1 MSLKTFL
8 FILGIIL
15 FILVGIFT
23 LIYAIYKFVLIKFKQ
38 RTQDLTIEEL
48 FNSINVIVNN
58 EISLYERNILDNGGK
73 IITNA
78 SYQNYYKDIME
89 NITKSLSPDI
99 IARIGFYIKEEALI
113 TWISREV
120 KIYLNSKIVWI

>member
-15 FILVGIFT
+15 FTLVGIFT

-89 NITKSLSPDI
+89 NIKKALSPDI
-99 IARIGFYIKEEALI
+99 VARISFYLKEEALI

-120 KIYLNSKIVWI
+120 KIYLNSKIV

>member
-15 FILVGIFT
+15 FTLVGIFT

-58 EISLYERNILDNGGK
+58 EISLYERTILDNGGK

-89 NITKSLSPDI
+89 NVTKSLSPDI

-120 KIYLNSKIVWI
+120 KIYLNSKIV

>member
-15 FILVGIFT
+15 FILVGIYT

-99 IARIGFYIKEEALI
+99 IARIGLYIKEEALI

-120 KIYLNSKIVWI
+120 KIYLNSKIV

>member
-89 NITKSLSPDI
+89 NITKSLSQDI

-120 KIYLNSKIVWI
+120 KIYLNSKIV

>member
-15 FILVGIFT
+15 FTLVGIFT

-73 IITNA
+73 IITNV

-120 KIYLNSKIVWI
+120 KIYLNSKIV

>member
-15 FILVGIFT
+15 FTLVGIFA
-23 LIYAIYKFVLIKFKQ
+23 LVYSIYKFILIKFKQ

-89 NITKSLSPDI
+89 NITKALSPDI
-99 IARIGFYIKEEALI
+99 VARISFYLKEEALI

-120 KIYLNSKIVWI
+120 KIYLNSKIV

>member
-15 FILVGIFT
+15 FIPVGIFT

-120 KIYLNSKIVWI
+120 KIYLNSKIV